1 MAALQ
6 SSGPEVGAPLVAP
19 PSGVLGSAPY
29 DTPLSQQ
36 TPPHHSHQQT
46 PTQNNQQQRSVKRP
60 RPVKSC
66 TECRKRKLRCDRL
79 CPCSQCQKSNRTCK
93 YAIDHDSSNLS
104 DGSDVEAEPLRPIKR
119 NCLPGMYAGGAP
131 VSSTEPNFGPVRNG
145 ESAGVTSLEDLSLRM
160 ERLEKHLMGRSPAA
174 TDVSG
179 SRFIS
184 ASTDT
189 IRGLT
194 VKAGAFRTR
203 YHGQNDSRVLL
214 NLVSTVTVPNA
225 DGF

>member
-1 MAALQ
+1 MAALH
-6 SSGPEVGAPLVAP
+6 SSGPEVGAPVVAP

-36 TPPHHSHQQT
+36 TPPHHSQQQT
-46 PTQNNQQQRSVKRP
+46 PTQNHQQQRSVKRP

-93 YAIDHDSSNLS
+93 YAMDHDSANLS
-104 DGSDVEAEPLRPIKR
+104 DGSDMETEPLRPLKR
-119 NCLPGMYAGGAP
+119 NCLPGMFVGGTAD
-131 VSSTEPNFGPVRNG
+131 SSAEPNNFGPVRNG
-145 ESAGVTSLEDLSLRM
+145 ETTAITSLEDLSLRM
-160 ERLEKHLMGRSPAA
+160 ERLEKHIMAQSPAA
-174 TDVSG
+174 TEVSG
-179 SRFIS
+179 GQFMS

-203 YHGQNDSRVLL
+203 FHGQNDSRVLL
-214 NLVSTVTVPNA
+214 NLVRLPHVC
-225 DGF
+225 